1 MSETKGMPNVA
12 RALAPSQ
19 RGCGR
24 RAHAPS
30 PCRRCPSALHRGVT
44 LIELLVVITILA
56 ILAAAIYGAT
66 TAAMEA
72 ARSARTKSLV
82 TKLNGL
88 LMERWESYETRRV
101 DIDIAGSKPTGQ
113 ELAAYRLLA
122 LRLTMKLEM
131 PDRWSDLLGSGYRTS
146 SNVGAVEVNPRG
158 ERVENQL
165 PGSGAAPVRKAIF
178 QGNPSISIAYPPL
191 AKSYLRRYNSLA
203 SKDPDIIRANQGAE
217 CLYMIIMYATGDGE
231 ARTLFGEQD
240 IDDTDGDGAPEFV
253 DGWGRPI
260 EFVRW
265 PTGYVVRSDVMT
277 GDTASDPDPFDPFRI
292 APKVKMADVAP
303 SGSVVVPTRY
313 VNAMSKLPTG
323 ADRYSGFRLL
333 PLIYSRGPDNDSDLT
348 VLTESLIELDP
359 YALTSDSEFGDFY
372 LGFPADGDGDGD
384 EGWVDNITNHNLS
397 D

>member
-12 RALAPSQ
+12 RALAPCQ
-19 RGCGR
+19 RDRGR
-24 RAHAPS
+24 RAHAPC

-44 LIELLVVITILA
+44 LIEMLVVITILA

-82 TKLNGL
+82 AKLNGL

-101 DIDIAGSKPTGQ
+101 DIEPLVSNLPKMSGQ
-113 ELAAYRLLA
+113 QVAQTRLYA
-122 LRLTMKLEM
+122 LRTLMQLEM
-131 PDRWSDLLGSGYRTS
+131 PDRWSDLLGNAPGGGFVDKNMPPNYQPPNYR
-146 SNVGAVEVNPRG
+146 E
-158 ERVENQL
+158 
-165 PGSGAAPVRKAIF
+165 
-178 QGNPSISIAYPPL
+178 ISPAYNRLAIAYPPL
-191 AKSYLRRYNSLA
+191 AKSYVRRYNSLNTSGDA
-203 SKDPDIIRANQGAE
+203 KVAAERIVANQGAE
-217 CLYMIIMYATGDGE
+217 CLYMIIMNATGDGE

-260 EFVRW
+260 EFIRW
-265 PTGYVVRSDVMT
+265 PTGYVVRSDVMS
-277 GDTASDPDPFDPFRI
+277 GDASGDHDPFDPFRTVQ
-292 APKVKMADVAP
+292 PNQTLDEVAP

-313 VNAMSKLPTG
+313 ANAMSQLYG
-323 ADRYSGFRLL
+323 GFRLL
-333 PLIYSRGPDNDSDLT
+333 PLIYSRGPDNDSDVT
-348 VLTESLIELDP
+348 VLTKSLVIDP
-359 YALTSDSEFGDFY
+359 YWLIDDPDLGKFY